1 MEIVLVA
8 IHVEK
13 MKETVIMTMIAKKVT
28 NVELIIAEVHWV
40 SIFNMTAA
48 IIQRKIF
55 AHFKVPVVLIK
66 EIVIHMMFAKVVL
79 YVVSTIVLDPLVM
92 TC

>member
-1 MEIVLVA
+1 MI
-8 IHVEK
+8 
-13 MKETVIMTMIAKKVT
+13 MIAKKVT
-28 NVELIIAEVHWV
+28 NVELTIAEVHWV
-40 SIFNMTAA
+40 SIFNLTAA
-48 IIQRKIF
+48 IIQTKIF
-55 AHFKVPVVLIK
+55 AHLKVPVVLIK